1 MSASSPSWS
10 QMKIARLREASFCGL
25 NTGRTRYAMLS
36 CLAETSS
43 LQPHTQNMP
52 ALVSGQ

>member
-1 MSASSPSWS
+1 
-10 QMKIARLREASFCGL
+10 L